1 MAVVVQRQHPIPN
14 LNNEPRFA
22 WVRIWSKK
30 GRWWWWLVKEV
41 ALKSTWV
48 GGGCEML
55 GGSVVLCATN
65 VELVAVC
72 VRVVKGG
79 GRVVVRG

>member
-1 MAVVVQRQHPIPN
+1 MFLKTQM
-14 LNNEPRFA
+14 
-22 WVRIWSKK
+22 
-30 GRWWWWLVKEV
+30 
-41 ALKSTWV
+41 ALKNSSCSFEPQV
-48 GGGCEML
+48 L